1 MAEEIKNEEF
11 EMEEPASGRERKIV
25 NISQEIKNSFLDYA
39 MSVIVARA
47 LPDVK
52 DGLKPVHRRI
62 LYVMNEQSMYPD
74 KPYKKCARIVGDVMG
89 KYHPHGDS
97 AIYEALVRLAQPFN
111 TRYPLVDGHGN
122 FGNID
127 GDGAAAM
134 RYTEARMTKVSL
146 EMVRDLNKETV
157 DFVDN
162 YDGEEHEPVVL
173 PSKVPNLLI
182 NGSTGIAVGMATNIP
197 PHNIVETVDAI
208 LAYIDNR
215 DITVTDIMNEI
226 MAGPDFPTGG
236 IILGKSGIKKAY
248 EEGNG
253 TIIIRSKYNIEDLP
267 NGKKRIIVNEIPYQV
282 NKTELIKR
290 IAQLVRDKMV
300 EGIVDLRDESNR
312 EGIRIVIE
320 LKKEAVAEVVLN
332 QLFKMT
338 QLQVSYGINM
348 LAIVDREPK
357 VLPLLSIIDLYVKHQ
372 VDVTRRRISYEL
384 RKYEDRAHLLEGLK
398 IATNNIDEVI
408 SIIRYSKAEDSG
420 QAELQEKFNL
430 TERQAK
436 AILEMRLQRLSGI
449 EREKIEAEL
458 NQLLVLIEE
467 NKAILADEQK
477 VLNIVKGELTDIKN
491 RYGDKRKTEISNE
504 SIDIQDEDLIPEEDI
519 IISLT
524 VNGYIKRVTTDTYT
538 TQNRGGK
545 GIKGMTTNEDDVV
558 DLLLTT
564 STHTDI
570 LFFTN
575 KGKAY
580 RLSGHQ
586 VPEYSRQAKGI
597 PAINLL
603 NMDKDEK
610 VRAMISLDGYNEDQ
624 SLLFVTTEGIIKRVK
639 LNEFESIRQS
649 GKIAVTL
656 KEGDELFA
664 VKKLE
669 GNDEVLISASTGK
682 TVRFNENEV
691 RLMGRTA
698 SGVKGIEIV
707 GPGQVVGV
715 TTSVEGKYLLSV
727 TDKGYAKM
735 SEIETYRL
743 TKRGGRGVSTI
754 NATEK
759 NGSLISARAVNGDE
773 DLLVVTN
780 KGIIIRISLSQ
791 IKVSSR
797 NTQGVRIIRLLDDQ
811 KVSSIEVVEAQAD
824 EEILENVTE
833 EIVNETVENI
843 ENTEND

>member
-1 MAEEIKNEEF
+1 MAEEIKENEF
-11 EMEEPASGRERKIV
+11 EMEEPASGRERKVV
-25 NISQEIKNSFLDYA
+25 NISNEIKTSFLDYA

-62 LYVMNEQSMYPD
+62 LYVMDEQSMYPD

-134 RYTEARMTKVSL
+134 RYTEARMTKFSL
-146 EMVRDLNKETV
+146 EMVRDLNKDTV

-197 PHNIVETVDAI
+197 PHNLSEVIKAI

-215 DITVTDIMNEI
+215 DITVTDIMND
-226 MAGPDFPTGG
+226 MMPGPDFPTGG

-253 TIIIRSKYNIEDLP
+253 TIIIRSKYDIEDLP
-267 NGKKRIIVNEIPYQV
+267 NGKKRIIVSEIPYQV

-290 IAQLVRDKMV
+290 IAQLVREKLV

-320 LKKEAVAEVVLN
+320 IKKEAVAEVILN

-372 VDVTRRRISYEL
+372 VDITRRRIGFEL
-384 RKYEDRAHLLEGLK
+384 RKYEERAHILEGLK
-398 IATNNIDEVI
+398 IATSNIDEVI
-408 SIIRYSKAEDSG
+408 SIIRNSKAEDSG
-420 QAELQEKFNL
+420 QAELQERFNL
-430 TERQAK
+430 TERQSK
-436 AILEMRLQRLSGI
+436 AILDMKLQRLSGI

-458 NQLLVLIEE
+458 NQLLALIEE

-477 VLNIVKGELTDIKN
+477 VLNIVKDELTEIDRK
-491 RYGDKRKTEISNE
+491 YGDKRKTDISNE

-580 RLSGHQ
+580 RLRGHQ

-610 VRAMISLDGYNEDQ
+610 VRAMISLDGYNEEQ
-624 SLLFVTTEGIIKRVK
+624 SLLFVTVEGIVKRVK
-639 LNEFESIRQS
+639 LSEFESIRQS

-656 KEGDELFA
+656 KEGDELYA

-707 GPGQVVGV
+707 GPGEVVGV

-759 NGSLISARAVNGDE
+759 NGNLISARAVNGDE

-797 NTQGVRIIRLLDDQ
+797 NTQGVRIIRLTDDQ
-811 KVSSIEVVEAQAD
+811 RVSSIEVVEAQED
-824 EEILENVTE
+824 EGVVTE
-833 EIVNETVENI
+833 AAEAIVNENVEEIDNN
-843 ENTEND
+843 ENN